1 MTGSLTKSL
10 SLNVY
15 LSIRF
20 DSYDLIDFAV
30 HPFKCFTENK
40 NHKMPV
46 KTDIIGGH
54 TAYIAGLS
62 LLDLENPDSNKQ
74 MYSKWAG
81 SVKEFPKVIKQ
92 KVCQN

>member
-1 MTGSLTKSL
+1 
-10 SLNVY
+10 
-15 LSIRF
+15 
-20 DSYDLIDFAV
+20 
-30 HPFKCFTENK
+30 
-40 NHKMPV
+40 MPV

-62 LLDLENPDSNKQ
+62 LLDLENPDNNKQ

>member
-1 MTGSLTKSL
+1 
-10 SLNVY
+10 
-15 LSIRF
+15 
-20 DSYDLIDFAV
+20 
-30 HPFKCFTENK
+30 
-40 NHKMPV
+40 MPV

-62 LLDLENPDSNKQ
+62 LLDLENPDDNKQ

-92 KVCQN
+92 KVCQNWDIKNICVETEMYLKV